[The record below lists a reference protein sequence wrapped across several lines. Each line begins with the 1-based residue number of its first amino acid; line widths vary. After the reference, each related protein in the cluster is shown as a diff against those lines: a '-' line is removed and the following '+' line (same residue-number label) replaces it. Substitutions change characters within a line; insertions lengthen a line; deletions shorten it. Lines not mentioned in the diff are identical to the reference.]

1 MGYIQIQRLKKT
13 HGLIDERWEV
23 ETEGK
28 RKEKKTERS
37 SEQEKRDGVKEKIK
51 RRSWGWGQG
60 EVSLILQICI
70 FFWPSAEPVRVTGTE
85 IDHFTQYDLRFNAI
99 QIIFPEI
106 LETILPGCR
115 PMVQQDNQTKL
126 IITCLSSCLILTERN
141 RNEVEKIVVI
151 VRMRWEIL
159 LLAPFVV
166 TIC

>member
-1 MGYIQIQRLKKT
+1 M
-13 HGLIDERWEV
+13 
-23 ETEGK
+23 
-28 RKEKKTERS
+28 
-37 SEQEKRDGVKEKIK
+37 
-51 RRSWGWGQG
+51 
-60 EVSLILQICI
+60 
-70 FFWPSAEPVRVTGTE
+70 TGTE